1 MAAPLGP
8 TASPADPGSL
18 LQTPSHHDTAEKTS
32 PTVVKE
38 ADKFTHSLRIWL
50 VFLVLCLLSFISAID
65 ATIITTSLPTIT
77 HSLNHGSPASS
88 NDYVWIANTYL
99 FASTAP
105 QPFFG
110 QISNIFGRRNPM
122 LVSIALFAL
131 GSGIAGGAS
140 SVAMLIAGRTVQ
152 GLGTGGLYVLSD
164 IIICDMIPPRH
175 RGPYLSAVLSTA
187 AIGTTIGPIIG
198 GALARADWRWI
209 FWLNLPVSAVGFV
222 VVLLLLRVR
231 YQSLGWGE
239 VVRRVDW
246 VGNGLFIPSMVSLFF
261 GLIMGGTKGYPWKS
275 EKVVVPIVVGVAG
288 WVAFHVHQSAEGK
301 RWGPVEPSMPM
312 RLFKHRT
319 SAAGFVIIFFGGV
332 VLQAISY
339 FLPVYFQGVL
349 GVSPLTA
356 GVYFLPFAL
365 AIIPLGGMTGFFMSK
380 TGLYI
385 PLHFVG
391 FAFSAIGVGLFS
403 LLNENSSTGTWVG
416 FQILASA
423 GTAVI
428 FTATLPSTLAPLQEK
443 DVGVA
448 TGTYSFVR
456 SFGLVWGVTMASI
469 VFNGQFNTRL
479 ESNPVLSRELK
490 SFLADGAA
498 YAFVSA
504 SEAEGGIR
512 SLPADIRSALI
523 GIYVHA
529 LNAVWYV
536 IVGMAGLG
544 FLATFVEKHV
554 PLRKEHETEFGLV
567 SKGESSSDDAAEKGQ
582 TPRPA
587 SDGEART
594 KQ

>member
-1 MAAPLGP
+1 
-8 TASPADPGSL
+8 
-18 LQTPSHHDTAEKTS
+18 
-32 PTVVKE
+32 
-38 ADKFTHSLRIWL
+38 
-50 VFLVLCLLSFISAID
+50 
-65 ATIITTSLPTIT
+65 
-77 HSLNHGSPASS
+77 
-88 NDYVWIANTYL
+88 
-99 FASTAP
+99 
-105 QPFFG
+105 
-110 QISNIFGRRNPM
+110 M

-261 GLIMGGTKGYPWKS
+261 GLIMGGTRVYPWKS

-288 WVAFHVHQSAEGK
+288 WVVFHVHQSAEGK

-356 GVYFLPFAL
+356 G
-365 AIIPLGGMTGFFMSK
+365 

-403 LLNENSSTGTWVG
+403 LLSENSSTGTWVG

-479 ESNPVLSRELK
+479 ESNSMLSRELK

-512 SLPADIRSALI
+512 SLPADIRIALI

-536 IVGMAGLG
+536 IVDMAGLG